1 MKNLQHYKETFQEDI
16 FYNLSV
22 LNEWKNKLPS
32 DNLYSTA
39 VQLLL
44 FIKKLNQQSIPPQ
57 RRYQTLSTIT
67 KIICE
72 FSLGIS
78 QAISSNCELDKKQRI
93 FSYLNETLYIELAKS
108 YQAIINESI
117 KNIHLYKKIL
127 ISALENSFFC
137 YYTIIKTA
145 TFEHRSIPK
154 GAWQDYHKIYQI
166 TLSSQ
171 IKKFPEINAIVN
183 TYHYCLLFSISNI
196 HCIPKE
202 EIESISHAINDL
214 SKYLKLSE
222 FNGAATGRYIVNFNK
237 DTGPIFIKNSESII
251 ANCFNLDLTLV
262 IQRLQQ
268 LKTSYSPIEIPPI
281 ENKFTP
287 SEALLSIPQIN
298 FLLKAWSSNRIRIE
312 KRIGSAGTVNVC
324 FGFSAC
330 YRYVQEEI
338 LNKEFVDSENP
349 IILPTLYKAEIVN
362 ISKNGFC
369 LSCQDDILDLAAIG
383 ELIAIKN
390 ENDSN
395 AKWSLGTIRWMN
407 RNVDDSFYLGVEILC
422 ENVRPIKS
430 LILNSNESSSIP
442 TFILPNQLNMPVT
455 IIAPIKSLLPGSNLE
470 FEYEDQIYQASLVK
484 LIGKDAQ
491 CDYFSLSFKNMS

>member
-16 FYNLSV
+16 FSSLSV
-22 LNEWKNKLPS
+22 LNEWKDKLPS

-39 VQLLL
+39 IQLLL
-44 FIKKLNQQSIPPQ
+44 FLKKLNQQSIPPQ

-67 KIICE
+67 KIINE
-72 FSLGIS
+72 LSIRIS
-78 QAISSNCELDKKQRI
+78 QASTTNSELDKKQRI

-117 KNIHLYKKIL
+117 KSINLYKKIL
-127 ISALENSFFC
+127 ISSLENSFFC

-145 TFEHRSIPK
+145 IFEHRSIPK
-154 GAWQDYHKIYQI
+154 NVWQDYHKLFQI

-171 IKKFPEINAIVN
+171 IKKFSQISTIVN
-183 TYHYCLLFSISNI
+183 MYYYCLLFSISNA
-196 HCIPKE
+196 HCLPKE
-202 EIESISHAINDL
+202 EIESISNAIDDL
-214 SKYLKLSE
+214 SSYLKLSE
-222 FNGAATGRYIVNFNK
+222 FNGTATGRYVVNFNK
-237 DTGPIFIKNSESII
+237 DTGPIHIKNPESITP
-251 ANCFNLDLTLV
+251 NCFNLDLTLV
-262 IQRLQQ
+262 IQRLLQ
-268 LKTSYSPIEIPPI
+268 LKTSYSSIEIAPV

-298 FLLKAWSSNRIRIE
+298 FLLKAWCSNRIRIE
-312 KRIGSAGTVNVC
+312 KRINSAGTVNVC

-338 LNKEFVDSENP
+338 LNKEFVDSESS

-390 ENDSN
+390 QNDSH

-422 ENVRPIKS
+422 ENVKPIKS
-430 LILNSNESSSIP
+430 LVLNSTDSSAIP

-455 IIAPIKSLLPGSNLE
+455 MIAPLKSLIPGSNLE